1 MIGLRG
7 IVMSPV
13 QVARGC
19 HLDSKLEETV
29 VEAAFITLLVLSGSI
44 FVVGMIGGYIPLY
57 REWSGDKL
65 SLMIA
70 FGGGT
75 LFAAALFLMLP
86 EGWEHIEEGLPWAD
100 VEAGFVAA
108 AAIAVGF
115 LAMYLLENLAL
126 PHLGHDHEEHLGH
139 SGAAHAA
146 ESVSDRA
153 VHQVGGLSAFV
164 ALSMHTLIDGIA
176 LGTAVVGGD
185 DIAFGGL
192 VFVAIIFHK
201 MPAAFSLTSAL
212 KADHYP
218 NRTSLIYLTIFNA
231 MVPVGAV
238 LAFLVLFGLPVWLLG
253 AMLCFSA
260 GTFIHVATSDL
271 LPVIHR
277 QHRGK
282 ILLSAVVILGVLF
295 MAAFGWIG
303 VG

>member
-1 MIGLRG
+1 M
-7 IVMSPV
+7 MSPV

-19 HLDSKLEETV
+19 HLDSELEETAI
-29 VEAAFITLLVLSGSI
+29 EAAFISLLVLSAGI
-44 FVVGMIGGYIPLY
+44 FIVGMIGGYIPLY
-57 REWSGDKL
+57 REWSLDKL
-65 SLMIA
+65 SLMVA

-86 EGWEHIEEGLPWAD
+86 EGWEHIEEGMPWTD
-100 VEAGFVAA
+100 VEAGFVVAV
-108 AAIAVGF
+108 AITVGF
-115 LAMYLLENLAL
+115 LLMYLLENLAL

-139 SGAAHAA
+139 SEAAHAA
-146 ESVSDRA
+146 ESPSERA

-176 LGTAVVGGD
+176 LGTAVTGGN

-201 MPAAFSLTSAL
+201 IPAAFSLTSAL

-218 NRTSLIYLTIFNA
+218 NRTALAYLAIFNA

-238 LAFLVLFGLPVWLLG
+238 LAFVVLFGLPVWLLG

-277 QHRGK
+277 QHSGK
-282 ILLSAVVILGVLF
+282 PLLSAVVILGVLL
-295 MAAFGWIG
+295 MAAFGWLG

>member
-1 MIGLRG
+1 M
-7 IVMSPV
+7 
-13 QVARGC
+13 
-19 HLDSKLEETV
+19 
-29 VEAAFITLLVLSGSI
+29 EAAFITLLVLSGSI

-65 SLMIA
+65 SLMVA

-75 LFAAALFLMLP
+75 LLAAALFLMLP
-86 EGWEHIEEGLPWAD
+86 EGWEHIEEGMPWAD
-100 VEAGFVAA
+100 VEAGFVVAL
-108 AAIAVGF
+108 AITVGF
-115 LAMYLLENLAL
+115 LLMYLLENLAL

-146 ESVSDRA
+146 ESASERA
-153 VHQVGGLSAFV
+153 VHQMGGLSAFI
-164 ALSMHTLIDGIA
+164 AMSMHTLIDGVA
-176 LGTAVVGGD
+176 LGTAVTGGED
-185 DIAFGGL
+185 FALGGL

-218 NRTSLIYLTIFNA
+218 NRTALAYLVIFNV
-231 MVPVGAV
+231 MVPVGAI

-260 GTFIHVATSDL
+260 GTFLHVATSDL

-277 QHRGK
+277 QHSGK
-282 ILLSAVVILGVLF
+282 ALLSAVVILGVLF

>member
-1 MIGLRG
+1 M
-7 IVMSPV
+7 
-13 QVARGC
+13 
-19 HLDSKLEETV
+19 
-29 VEAAFITLLVLSGSI
+29 EAAFITLLVLSGSI
-44 FVVGMIGGYIPLY
+44 FVVGMIGGCIPLY
-57 REWSGDKL
+57 REWTVDKL

-108 AAIAVGF
+108 AAITVGF

-126 PHLGHDHEEHLGH
+126 PHLGHDHEEHIGH

-153 VHQVGGLSAFV
+153 VHQLGGLSAFI

-176 LGTAVVGGD
+176 LGTAVAGGD
-185 DIAFGGL
+185 DFALGGL

-260 GTFIHVATSDL
+260 GSFIHVATSDL

-277 QHRGK
+277 QHSGK
-282 ILLSAVVILGVLF
+282 VLLSAVVILGVLF
-295 MAAFGWIG
+295 MAGFGWIG

>member
-231 MVPVGAV
+231 MVPAGAV
-238 LAFLVLFGLPVWLLG
+238 LAFLVLFGLPMWLLG

-277 QHRGK
+277 QHSGK
-282 ILLSAVVILGVLF
+282 VLLSAVVILGVLF
-295 MAAFGWIG
+295 MAGFGWIG

>member
-1 MIGLRG
+1 M
-7 IVMSPV
+7 
-13 QVARGC
+13 
-19 HLDSKLEETV
+19 
-29 VEAAFITLLVLSGSI
+29 EAAFITLLVLSGSI

-57 REWSGDKL
+57 REWTVDKL

-100 VEAGFVAA
+100 VEVGFVAA
-108 AAIAVGF
+108 AAITVGF

-126 PHLGHDHEEHLGH
+126 PHLGHDHEEHIGH

-153 VHQVGGLSAFV
+153 VHQLGGLSAFI

-176 LGTAVVGGD
+176 LGTAVAGGD
-185 DIAFGGL
+185 DFALGGL

-260 GTFIHVATSDL
+260 GSFIHVATSDL

-277 QHRGK
+277 QHSGK
-282 ILLSAVVILGVLF
+282 VLLSAVVILGVLF
-295 MAAFGWIG
+295 MAGFGWIG

>member
-1 MIGLRG
+1 M
-7 IVMSPV
+7 
-13 QVARGC
+13 
-19 HLDSKLEETV
+19 
-29 VEAAFITLLVLSGSI
+29 EAAFITLLVLSGSI

-57 REWSGDKL
+57 REWTVDKL

-86 EGWEHIEEGLPWAD
+86 EGWEHIEEGLPWAG
-100 VEAGFVAA
+100 VEVGFVAA
-108 AAIAVGF
+108 AAITVGF

-126 PHLGHDHEEHLGH
+126 PHLGHDHEEHIGH

-146 ESVSDRA
+146 ESASDRA

-176 LGTAVVGGD
+176 LGTAVAGGD

-277 QHRGK
+277 QHSGK
-282 ILLSAVVILGVLF
+282 VLLSAVVILGVLF
-295 MAAFGWIG
+295 MAGFGWIG